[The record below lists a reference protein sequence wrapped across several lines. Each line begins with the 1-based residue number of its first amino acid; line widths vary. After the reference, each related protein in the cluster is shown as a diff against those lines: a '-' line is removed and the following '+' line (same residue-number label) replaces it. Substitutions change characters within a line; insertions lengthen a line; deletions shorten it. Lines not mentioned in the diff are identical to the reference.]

1 MMSGRFKIWWGER
14 SLREQR
20 MLIGLGAL
28 LAVMILWLGI
38 VRPLDNALAEARA
51 RHGRAALALADA
63 KVQAATIRGLERVRP
78 PALPAPI
85 QVYVGALAGEAGFTL
100 AKVEPESGDQVH
112 VAINAAR
119 APALLA
125 WVNDLEQRR
134 GLVVD
139 RFSAR
144 ANSDATVAAD
154 FSVRTR
160 RR

>member
-1 MMSGRFKIWWGER
+1 MMARFGIWWRER

-20 MLIGLGAL
+20 MLIVLGAL
-28 LAVMILWLGI
+28 LAVTILWFGI
-38 VRPLDNALAEARA
+38 VRPLDHALADARA
-51 RHGRAALALADA
+51 RHGRAVLALADA
-63 KVQAATIRGLERVRP
+63 KAQAASIRELERVRP

-85 QVYVGALAGEAGFTL
+85 HVYVGALAGEAGFTP
-100 AKVEPESGDQVH
+100 AKIEPEGGDQVH

-119 APALLA
+119 APALLL
-125 WVNDLEQRR
+125 WVNDLERRR
-134 GLVVD
+134 GLVIE

-160 RR
+160 GR

>member
-1 MMSGRFKIWWGER
+1 MMSSRFKLWWGER
-14 SLREQR
+14 SAREQR

-38 VRPLDNALAEARA
+38 LRPLDNALADARA
-51 RHGRAALALADA
+51 RHGRAVLALADA
-63 KVQAATIRGLERVRP
+63 KAQVATIRGLERVRA

-85 QVYVGALAGEAGFTL
+85 HVYVGVLASEAGFTL
-100 AKVEPESGDQVH
+100 AKAEPESGDQVH

-119 APALLA
+119 APALLM
-125 WVNDLEQRR
+125 WVNDLERR
-134 GLVVD
+134 GLVIE

-160 RR
+160 GR